1 MKFNTLNVTTFVFFV
16 NFLSNIINR
25 VQLITNE
32 IKTMKEEIKIGE
44 KIFIE
49 HADKCLDLITGSSK
63 EIN

>member
-1 MKFNTLNVTTFVFFV
+1 V